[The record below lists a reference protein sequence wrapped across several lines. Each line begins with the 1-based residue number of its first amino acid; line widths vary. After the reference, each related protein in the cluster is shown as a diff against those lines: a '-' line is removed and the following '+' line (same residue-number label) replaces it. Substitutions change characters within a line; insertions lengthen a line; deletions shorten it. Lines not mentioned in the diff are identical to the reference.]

1 MDPYTVCTAQY
12 KVYCLTRSTINN
24 SSEQNPFT
32 NINNYLHNLPIM
44 TDTHDEARRYALV
57 RRMISLRPNPYVG
70 PRPAFLWIQDPT
82 KPLNST
88 WSRLVRFA
96 GSLCLWQEDHIE
108 TIRNVLEKLRDSARA
123 EIVSRDPDFRYNAI
137 NWDNGYDIVAAFPE
151 DMQTVVSLYLG
162 TLSTEWSGLFER
174 TGLDEFL
181 TPYVEDRGFGQ
192 ESEYDRVYGQEVEAM
207 LEKLQKAYERV
218 VKLRTFLG
226 LSTS

>member
-1 MDPYTVCTAQY
+1 
-12 KVYCLTRSTINN
+12 
-24 SSEQNPFT
+24 
-32 NINNYLHNLPIM
+32 M

-88 WSRLVRFA
+88 WFRLVHFA
-96 GSLCLWQEDHIE
+96 GSLCLWQEDRIE
-108 TIRNVLEKLRDSARA
+108 TIRNVIEKQRNSVRA

-181 TPYVEDRGFGQ
+181 SPYVEDRGFGQ
-192 ESEYDRVYGQEVEAM
+192 ESEYDRVYGQEVETM
-207 LEKLQKAYERV
+207 LEQLEKAYGRV
-218 VKLRTFLG
+218 AKLKTFLG
-226 LSTS
+226 LSSS